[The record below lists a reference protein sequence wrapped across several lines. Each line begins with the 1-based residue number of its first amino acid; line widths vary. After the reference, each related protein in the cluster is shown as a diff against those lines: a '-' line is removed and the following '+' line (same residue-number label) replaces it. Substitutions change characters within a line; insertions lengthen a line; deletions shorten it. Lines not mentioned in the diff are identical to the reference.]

1 LIKVAGPA
9 RDDEKESHAD
19 MFQILVGTQIP
30 FMKYRRY
37 MYGFSVAV
45 MLVGLVGLAVRGGFR
60 MGVDFTGGRL
70 IELRFNQRISA
81 EELRA
86 GVDQAGIRGAEVQES
101 GPSGMDFM
109 IRLPAETERN
119 AAQKGPTQAILDR
132 LQQQKPG
139 LTGELLREEVVG
151 PKVGKELRGKATLA
165 VLLALVGILLY
176 VAYRYEFAYALG
188 GVLSLSH
195 DVVVALLMLAV
206 FNKEITIQIIA
217 ALLTIAGYS
226 INDTVVVFDRIREQS
241 RVGGKRT
248 LEGTM
253 DTAVNHTLSRTLMT
267 TATVLITVAALFWL
281 GGEVI
286 HDFAFCMFVGVGFGT
301 YSSVYVASALA
312 LELGNSRDRRARVK
326 ASTVRA

>member
-1 LIKVAGPA
+1 
-9 RDDEKESHAD
+9 

-37 MYGFSVAV
+37 WYGFSLAV
-45 MLVGLVGLAVRGGFR
+45 MLAGLVGLAVHGGLR

-70 IELRFNQRISA
+70 IELRFNQRITA
-81 EELRA
+81 EELRH
-86 GVDQAGIRGAEVQES
+86 GVDGAGIRGAEVQES
-101 GPSGMDFM
+101 GNTGMDFM
-109 IRLPAETERN
+109 IRLPAETEKIASQR
-119 AAQKGPTQAILDR
+119 GPTGAILDQV
-132 LQQQKPG
+132 QQQRPG

-176 VAYRYEFAYALG
+176 VAYRYEFSYALG
-188 GVLSLSH
+188 GVIALAH
-195 DVVVALLMLAV
+195 DVVVALLMIAL
-206 FNKEITIQIIA
+206 FHKEVTIQIIA

-248 LEGTM
+248 LEETINA
-253 DTAVNHTLSRTLMT
+253 AVNATLSRTLMT

-286 HDFAFCMFVGVGFGT
+286 HDFAFCMFIGVGFGT

-312 LELGNSRDRRARVK
+312 LELGNSRDRRARFK
-326 ASTVRA
+326 ATAAKA

>member
-1 LIKVAGPA
+1 
-9 RDDEKESHAD
+9 
-19 MFQILVGTQIP
+19 
-30 FMKYRRY
+30 
-37 MYGFSVAV
+37 
-45 MLVGLVGLAVRGGFR
+45 MLVGLVGFVLHGGFR
-60 MGVDFTGGRL
+60 LGVDFTGGRL

-81 EELRA
+81 EDLRR

-101 GPSGMDFM
+101 GNTGMDFM
-109 IRLPAETERN
+109 IRLPAETEKIATDKR
-119 AAQKGPTQAILDR
+119 PTQAILDR

-151 PKVGKELRGKATLA
+151 PKVGRELRGKATLA
-165 VLLALVGILLY
+165 VLLALAGILLY

-188 GVLSLSH
+188 GVVSLAH
-195 DVVVALLMLAV
+195 DVVVALMMLAL

-248 LEGTM
+248 LEETIN
-253 DTAVNHTLSRTLMT
+253 TAVNATLSRTLIT
-267 TATVLITVAALFWL
+267 TATVLYAVAALFYL

-286 HDFAFCMFVGVGFGT
+286 HDFAFCMFIGVGFGT

-326 ASTVRA
+326 ATALKA

>member
-1 LIKVAGPA
+1 MARA
-9 RDDEKESHAD
+9 RDDEKESYAD

-30 FMKYRRY
+30 FMKYRKY
-37 MYGFSVAV
+37 MYAFSAAV
-45 MLVGLVGLAVRGGFR
+45 MVIGLVGFAVRGGFR

-70 IELRFNQRISA
+70 IELRFNQQISA
-81 EELRA
+81 EELRR
-86 GVDQAGIRGAEVQES
+86 GVDGAGIRGAEVQES
-101 GPSGMDFM
+101 GATGMDFL
-109 IRLPAETERN
+109 IRLPAETQAMASRS
-119 AAQKGPTQAILDR
+119 GPTQAILAQ

-139 LTGELLREEVVG
+139 LAGELLREEVVG

-165 VLLALVGILLY
+165 VILALVGILLY

-195 DVVVALLMLAV
+195 DVIVALLMLAV

-226 INDTVVVFDRIREQS
+226 INDTVVVFDRIRETS
-241 RVGGKRT
+241 RIGGKRT
-248 LEGTM
+248 LTETI
-253 DTAVNHTLSRTLMT
+253 DTAVNGTLSRTLMT
-267 TATVLITVAALFWL
+267 TATVLISVAALFWL

-286 HDFAFCMFVGVGFGT
+286 HDFAFCMFIGVGFGT

-312 LELGNSRDRRARVK
+312 LELGNARDRRARIK
-326 ASTVRA
+326 ATTVRA

>member
-1 LIKVAGPA
+1 
-9 RDDEKESHAD
+9 
-19 MFQILVGTQIP
+19 MFQILVGTHIP

-37 MYGFSVAV
+37 MYAFSIAAMLIGVIGF
-45 MLVGLVGLAVRGGFR
+45 AVRGGFR

-70 IELRFNQRISA
+70 IELRFNERISA
-81 EELRA
+81 EELRR

-101 GPSGMDFM
+101 GETGMDFL
-109 IRLPAETERN
+109 IRLPAETEKIASER
-119 AAQKGPTQAILDR
+119 GPTGAILDR
-132 LQQQKPG
+132 LQQNKSG
-139 LTGELLREEVVG
+139 LKGELLREEVVG

-165 VLLALVGILLY
+165 VILALVGILLY

-188 GVLSLSH
+188 GVLSLAH
-195 DVVVALLMLAV
+195 DVVIALLMLAV

-226 INDTVVVFDRIREQS
+226 INDTVVVFDRIRETS
-241 RVGGKRT
+241 RMGGKRT
-248 LEGTM
+248 LEETIN
-253 DTAVNHTLSRTLMT
+253 TAVNSTLSRTLMT

-286 HDFAFCMFVGVGFGT
+286 HDFAFCMFIGVGFGT

-312 LELGNSRDRRARVK
+312 LELGNSRDRRARMRAAAIK
-326 ASTVRA
+326 A